1 MVDDYFDYLSQ
12 NENHSKFNVFK
23 DENFTFI
30 AFEDI
35 INLPHLING
44 TAGLLYI
51 INKINT
57 SNYKNS
63 IYINRKFINRLIENL
78 NFHVTTNPSFFDGL
92 GGIIYILLKFNINKL
107 SINKKIE
114 TLLNYKVEIKNK
126 SYYPKI
132 NFEDIE
138 NWDDVSNEVLSIFDL
153 YLDWCEQQ

>member
-1 MVDDYFDYLSQ
+1 
-12 NENHSKFNVFK
+12 
-23 DENFTFI
+23 
-30 AFEDI
+30 
-35 INLPHLING
+35 
-44 TAGLLYI
+44 
-51 INKINT
+51 
-57 SNYKNS
+57 
-63 IYINRKFINRLIENL
+63 
-78 NFHVTTNPSFFDGL
+78 
-92 GGIIYILLKFNINKL
+92 YILLQFNINKL